1 MKSAL
6 VLGVEHVMGACLCE
20 SLTQHEWEVIGVV
33 SDTDNMA
40 PVIANLTLA
49 ELLPEDIDF
58 LYQLAEEVD
67 TVFFHQPYESDENN
81 APFSLETIIS
91 LCENLHLQL
100 VITTNQYDFSTN
112 WLPSL
117 AFWRKKSPIPVS
129 VPSKLLQRLEAA
141 RPHCKQIHVVCLG
154 HTLDCRNNEGY
165 LGLLIKETD
174 NRLYIQS
181 PSATNLQH
189 HWTYLPDLADS
200 IATHLEDSPNRTSQT
215 SLHISYYAGH
225 EASIA
230 DIARCLA
237 LSSGKPVFITP
248 LPWLAMDI
256 ISLFSPLFRRFM
268 HLRTLWQQGI
278 ATPRAH
284 SLTKLAK
291 SSTQTP
297 LELALSHSW
306 RKK

>member
-1 MKSAL
+1 MKRAL
-6 VLGVEHVMGACLCE
+6 VLGVEHVMGSCLCE
-20 SLTQHEWEVIGVV
+20 SLTQHEWDVLGVV
-33 SDTDNMA
+33 SDTETTA
-40 PVIANLTLA
+40 PILGNLTLA
-49 ELLPEDIDF
+49 ELLPEDLDF

-67 TVFFHQPYESDENN
+67 TVFFHQPYESDETN
-81 APFSLETIIS
+81 APFSLETIIT
-91 LCENLHLQL
+91 LCENLKLQL

-117 AFWRKKSPIPVS
+117 AFWRKKNPIPVS
-129 VPSKLLQRLEAA
+129 VPSALLQRLEAA
-141 RPHCKQIHVVCLG
+141 SSHCEQIHVVCLG

-174 NRLYIQS
+174 DRLYIQS
-181 PSATNLQH
+181 PSAANLQH
-189 HWTYLPDLADS
+189 HWTYLPDLASS
-200 IATHLEDSPNRTSQT
+200 IATHLTDCPSQANKG

-230 DIARCLA
+230 DIAHCLT

-248 LPWLAMDI
+248 LPWLAMDV

-278 ATPRAH
+278 VTPRSH
-284 SLTKLAK
+284 SLSQ
-291 SSTQTP
+291 SSEQTP
-297 LELALSHSW
+297 LALALSQSW
-306 RKK
+306 RKKTIK